1 MITEIQRSSEF
12 ATALLTLLEL
22 QATLKNSGKLYLNQD
37 ASVVILLNT

>member
-22 QATLKNSGKLYLNQD
+22 QATLKNSGKTI
-37 ASVVILLNT
+37 S